1 MPLSSS
7 SCCRSLLLLSLLP
20 LTWVCPRCAVA
31 CSLAAA
37 HQPAAEE
44 RRRSSTAASTRG
56 SSGSTSTS
64 PSSSASNGTSPSTST
79 SASTSSTGSSSG
91 PTVASVA
98 ERLLHPSGGAHP
110 DPTRPSR
117 NTAVDHQYQ
126 WFLDEWDKG
135 FVEGREEAEGYFLE
149 CIQGSVPA
157 DLTGTLFRCARCARA
172 KPGSAAARL
181 AVRAGSAGAGGS
193 DRGWRAL

>member
-1 MPLSSS
+1 M
-7 SCCRSLLLLSLLP
+7 
-20 LTWVCPRCAVA
+20 
-31 CSLAAA
+31 
-37 HQPAAEE
+37 
-44 RRRSSTAASTRG
+44 
-56 SSGSTSTS
+56 
-64 PSSSASNGTSPSTST
+64 
-79 SASTSSTGSSSG
+79 
-91 PTVASVA
+91 A

-157 DLTGTLFRCARCARA
+157 DLTGTLFRCARCARCTPLLRVGCTA
-172 KPGSAAARL
+172 AHGPLFSSAAVGAH
-181 AVRAGSAGAGGS
+181 AG
-193 DRGWRAL
+193 LPPPPPP